1 MRIKNLQTIGYRM
14 LVMFL
19 STSII

>member
-1 MRIKNLQTIGYRM
+1 MRIKKLQTIGYRM